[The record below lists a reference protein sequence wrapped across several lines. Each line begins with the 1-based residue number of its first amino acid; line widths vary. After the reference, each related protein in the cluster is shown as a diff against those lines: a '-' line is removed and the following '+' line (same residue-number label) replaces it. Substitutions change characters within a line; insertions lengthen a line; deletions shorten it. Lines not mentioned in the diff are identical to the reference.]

1 MNKIVFFNH
10 YHRGDLHTSKEFVRQ
25 VIDNLPN
32 VEFEYW
38 SNNPN
43 VLVSDLNLEITNS
56 PDSLDKKDALVK
68 QGDTM
73 FVNTWVGCQWDIF
86 CKHGGINMNTFY
98 EQWEL
103 LFKGI
108 NKFFD
113 SNLKLRSE
121 KESYLPRMDW
131 NKLIK

>member
-1 MNKIVFFNH
+1 MRK
-10 YHRGDLHTSKEFVRQ
+10 
-25 VIDNLPN
+25 
-32 VEFEYW
+32 
-38 SNNPN
+38 
-43 VLVSDLNLEITNS
+43 TNS
-56 PDSLDKKDALVK
+56 NIDKPIYLAPTTEQSLKLADAEKRKQMLTQINDLMLSGKAELDDQGIATFGKLDDAKKDALVK

-131 NKLIK
+131 NK